1 MTIKHPLMLRLASL
15 LLAPLLAGLTGC
27 TPAVQSNGSQ
37 QQAPVG
43 ESNISKALSNLGTPS
58 DPALAMQD
66 RITTFPSPWPQLQQL
81 DSGQANL
88 RKLAGTLAR
97 IQFVAARN
105 DSVRS
110 LLPTVL
116 INGKND
122 CVSNLTIG
130 LYEPKCQTIKVDYTD
145 GQIYYE
151 HPVELEA
158 ALAHEWG
165 HHVALSSGLQVSDT
179 EHEILSD
186 CFAGVVFGYY
196 MNNNLISLEEA
207 LEAFQMMAQ
216 VSNNSESGIHP
227 NQQNRTSAFLGGMSQ
242 VADPNG
248 EYGHLYGRTCGS
260 LEQVIDSAKVRGM
273 GLGWPS

>member
-1 MTIKHPLMLRLASL
+1 MKNKPLLVLRLSSL
-15 LLAPLLAGLTGC
+15 LFPPLLATLAGC
-27 TPAVQSNGSQ
+27 TPAVDSNSSQ
-37 QQAPVG
+37 HQAPLGQVSSG
-43 ESNISKALSNLGTPS
+43 HGLSNLGSPS
-58 DPALAMQD
+58 DPALAMHD
-66 RITTFPSPWPQLQQL
+66 RVTTFPSPWPQLQQL
-81 DSGQANL
+81 DSGQNNL

-105 DSVRS
+105 NAVRS
-110 LLPTVL
+110 QLPFVL
-116 INGKND
+116 VNGKND
-122 CVSNLTIG
+122 CVSSLTIG

-151 HPVELEA
+151 HPVEVEA

-165 HHVALSSGLQVSDT
+165 HHIAMSSGLRVSDT
-179 EHEILSD
+179 EHEILAD

-196 MNNNLISLEEA
+196 LNNNLINSGEA
-207 LEAFQMMAQ
+207 LEAFEMMAQ

-242 VADPNG
+242 IADPKG
-248 EYGHLYGRTCGS
+248 EHGHLYGKTCGS
-260 LEQVIDSAKVRGM
+260 LEQVLDTAKVRSM

>member
-1 MTIKHPLMLRLASL
+1 
-15 LLAPLLAGLTGC
+15 
-27 TPAVQSNGSQ
+27 
-37 QQAPVG
+37 
-43 ESNISKALSNLGTPS
+43 
-58 DPALAMQD
+58 MQD
-66 RITTFPSPWPQLQQL
+66 RVTTFPSPWPQLQQL
-81 DSGQANL
+81 DSSQNNL

-105 DSVRS
+105 NAVRS
-110 LLPTVL
+110 QLPLVL
-116 INGKND
+116 VNGKND
-122 CVSNLTIG
+122 CVSSLTIG

-151 HPVELEA
+151 HPVEVEA

-165 HHVALSSGLQVSDT
+165 HHIALSSGLRVSDT
-179 EHEILSD
+179 EHEILAD

-196 MNNNLISLEEA
+196 LNNNLINSGEA
-207 LEAFQMMAQ
+207 LEAFEMMAQ

-242 VADPNG
+242 IADPKG
-248 EYGHLYGRTCGS
+248 EHGHLYGKTCGS
-260 LEQVIDSAKVRGM
+260 LEQVLDTAKVRSM